1 MTTKEELSILSDVY
15 LNLKSRKKV
24 RKFQYVI
31 YRANTWKAANQKK
44 GPPESLMIPMEGFK
58 GKFG

>member
-1 MTTKEELSILSDVY
+1 MTTKGELSILSDVY

-24 RKFQYVI
+24 GKFQYVI
-31 YRANTWKAANQKK
+31 YRANTRDAANQEK
-44 GPPESLMIPMEGFK
+44 GPSESLMISMEGFK